1 MKKSLVSLVAL
12 AATTLALAGC
22 DSTRG
27 SAVTVGNHDVSQS
40 SIDRELEAILDNEVI
55 AQQGQAAGAGADT
68 LNPELT
74 AAWLTLRVQ
83 QEVIDREL
91 RDRDIEVTDADREAG
106 LAAIETEIGA
116 EVFEAFPQWLQDR
129 LGDRYARRFALLRAI
144 GGTAT
149 GPTDEEVRATYEEI
163 LTETKAQCP
172 SGKFAAHILVAS
184 VEEAN
189 AIAVEL
195 AAGADFA
202 ELARTRS
209 TDTQSAELGGEL
221 LCYDPAQLDPQ
232 FAAAADALALG
243 QVSAPVQ
250 TQFGFHV
257 IRISDTIPFES
268 VEAQVR
274 EGLAPPTST
283 NPELD
288 QLVADAK
295 VRVNPR
301 YGTWEVADGV
311 GGVVPPEAPESA
323 PATEPVTPGPAT
335 DPVTPGPAPSPAP

>member
-1 MKKSLVSLVAL
+1 MNKPLVSLVAL
-12 AATTLALAGC
+12 AGIALALAGC

-27 SAVTVGNHDVSQS
+27 SALTVGNQEVSQS
-40 SIDRELEAILDNEVI
+40 SIDRELEAIADNEI
-55 AQQGQAAGAGADT
+55 LAQQAQTAGEGAET
-68 LNPELT
+68 LNPQIT
-74 AAWLTLRVQ
+74 AFWLTLRVQ
-83 QEVIDREL
+83 QEVIDREV
-91 RDRDIEVTDADREAG
+91 RDRDIDVTDVDREAG
-106 LAAIETEIGA
+106 LATIQSEISA
-116 EVFEAFPQWLQDR
+116 EVFEGFPEWLQER
-129 LGDRYARRFALLRAI
+129 LEDRYARRAALLREI
-144 GGTAT
+144 GGAAT

-163 LTETKAQCP
+163 LAETKAQCP
-172 SGKFAAHILVAS
+172 SGKFVAHILVTTQ
-184 VEEAN
+184 EEAN

-232 FAAAADALALG
+232 FAAAADPLAFG

-250 TQFGFHV
+250 TQFGFHI
-257 IRISDTIPFES
+257 IRMSDTIPFES

-274 EGLAPPTST
+274 EGLAPASST

-288 QLVADAK
+288 ELIAEAK

-301 YGTWEVADGV
+301 YGAWEVTEGIGAV
-311 GGVVPPEAPESA
+311 QPPDAPEGA
-323 PATEPVTPGPAT
+323 PTTAPT
-335 DPVTPGPAPSPAP
+335 GPAPPPAPAP